1 MCIFDLFRNSTQKS
15 CTDNIM
21 LYHLINNLAL
31 KTVLTYFLKSFFSFL
46 GLFIVLLYLVSWGDD
61 QMQMIYQEIGFKSF
75 SSSLQLIWESVKYLV
90 DLIFYGWWLWLV
102 LGSVLLSVIST
113 TIKYGI
119 QKLSPNSKQS
129 VV

>member
-1 MCIFDLFRNSTQKS
+1 
-15 CTDNIM
+15 
-21 LYHLINNLAL
+21 L